1 MPKNEYKFVT
11 YEKLDPDAHT
21 DLMLSNLHGDIPEF
35 ITDKQLDEYHF
46 DNKEL
51 TTEKLLED
59 KRTGSRHDLLEKM
72 FNEDKGLYGSQY
84 RDSSTYD
91 GDISKLEQKRV
102 EKYNIE
108 NEKYEAASETP
119 KRDRWWNI
127 KSEDGL
133 KIAYKNLNY
142 LTKQSQ
148 AEDQDLLNFDDLDF
162 GDPDGTDFDVYET
175 DDELLDDVDDDG
187 EIDDFNIDEIDN
199 AKGGFTI
206 YSQEIDDSTGTKIL
220 YFDIDIENPDKYSGS
235 DDPRLEEDLKRFFNE
250 NFPEFKFSMDMIE
263 IDLEVANRA
272 QGMTTESID
281 IEAFSVSD
289 LTINFPVFKKKSN

>member
-51 TTEKLLED
+51 TTEKLLEE

-102 EKYNIE
+102 DKYNIE
-108 NEKYEAASETP
+108 NEKYEVASETP
-119 KRDRWWNI
+119 C
-127 KSEDGL
+127 
-133 KIAYKNLNY
+133 
-142 LTKQSQ
+142 
-148 AEDQDLLNFDDLDF
+148 
-162 GDPDGTDFDVYET
+162 
-175 DDELLDDVDDDG
+175 
-187 EIDDFNIDEIDN
+187 
-199 AKGGFTI
+199 
-206 YSQEIDDSTGTKIL
+206 
-220 YFDIDIENPDKYSGS
+220 
-235 DDPRLEEDLKRFFNE
+235 
-250 NFPEFKFSMDMIE
+250 
-263 IDLEVANRA
+263 
-272 QGMTTESID
+272 
-281 IEAFSVSD
+281 
-289 LTINFPVFKKKSN
+289 KK